1 MVVQCDTHYGEGGIC
16 LLKLS
21 SLHTVYSEEA
31 EHF

>member
-1 MVVQCDTHYGEGGIC
+1 MVVQCDTHHGEGGIC